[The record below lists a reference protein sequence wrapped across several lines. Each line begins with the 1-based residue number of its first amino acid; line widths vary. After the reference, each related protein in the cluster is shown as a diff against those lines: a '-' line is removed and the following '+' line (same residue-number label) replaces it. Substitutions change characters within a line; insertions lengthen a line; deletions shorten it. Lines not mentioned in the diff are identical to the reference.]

1 LGVLSA
7 LAETMWT
14 TGVPDPR
21 VTDDTVRAVGT
32 LTGSAGSEW
41 AIGDLATWLIRL
53 DLLDKAP
60 VAIAPPHRAAAEG
73 RYAGAALQWRQLGE
87 PFAEA
92 MALGDAPGVIERSR
106 GVELLDQLGATATAD
121 RLRAALRRD
130 GVSQVPVRPRASTR
144 ANPGGLTNRQLD
156 VAKLVARGFTNAEI
170 AERLYIST
178 RTADHHVAALL
189 TKMGRPNR
197 RAVMV
202 RADELITPRTRKSQT
217 ISRPWR
223 PRR

>member
-130 GVSQVPVRPRASTR
+130 GVSQSAGPAAGEHASQPRRADQPATRRGQARGARLHERRDRRAALHFHAYGRPSRGSAAHQDGTAQPAGGHGAGRR
-144 ANPGGLTNRQLD
+144 ANHT
-156 VAKLVARGFTNAEI
+156 TYAEI
-170 AERLYIST
+170 TNDLET
-178 RTADHHVAALL
+178 VA
-189 TKMGRPNR
+189 P
-197 RAVMV
+197 
-202 RADELITPRTRKSQT
+202 S
-217 ISRPWR
+217 
-223 PRR
+223 